1 MTGQAVLSGY
11 LFRNPGSSRV
21 PEPEPALG
29 HQSDL
34 RNPDLVFTLRLINL
48 AEEAGSGIQR
58 VFRTWRNLGCRT
70 PTIDSGTERDEF
82 ALHLRH
88 LHLFSDDDRAW
99 LGSLGPITDEAEQL
113 ALLIARHDGDVDNL
127 RLRSLS
133 GQHPADATKTLGAL
147 RNRGVLT
154 MSGWGRGAS
163 HQLDPD
169 RSLSPRQRVSSP
181 TPLQDSTTSPADFA
195 ANPRNANG
203 RLQDLPPTLPDSSG
217 SDATR
222 HALAGV
228 VADIAGRKYLDAA
241 VRDAVVVRLCEIAP
255 LTSREIALHLGRSHA
270 HARQIV
276 AALVAAHRLEPV
288 YPDQPTNPGQR
299 YRAVPRESGPD
310 ATDVDEHQPPAG
322 NPDSELPTSAR
333 TSHGVKNG
341 PEESR

>member
-133 GQHPADATKTLGAL
+133 GQHPADATKTLGGL
-147 RNRGVLT
+147 RNRGLLS

-163 HQLDPD
+163 YELGSPIAMGGEPTALRRGDGPAQPVAPHVPSHLGGEATDGLGDSETSTGDKGSSFGDSTTDLGQAASSADRRTDDEQALAHMARQHARLTPTQRETIIGGLCDISPRSVTELAAIMGRHPDHLRPIVRGLVAAGRLAPLFPD
-169 RSLSPRQRVSSP
+169 RPQSPRQRY
-181 TPLQDSTTSPADFA
+181 
-195 ANPRNANG
+195 
-203 RLQDLPPTLPDSSG
+203 
-217 SDATR
+217 R
-222 HALAGV
+222 H
-228 VADIAGRKYLDAA
+228 VA
-241 VRDAVVVRLCEIAP
+241 
-255 LTSREIALHLGRSHA
+255 
-270 HARQIV
+270 
-276 AALVAAHRLEPV
+276 
-288 YPDQPTNPGQR
+288 
-299 YRAVPRESGPD
+299 
-310 ATDVDEHQPPAG
+310 
-322 NPDSELPTSAR
+322 
-333 TSHGVKNG
+333 